1 MEDLEHKDKILKGA
15 SELFSK
21 YGVRSVSMD
30 DIARHLSISK
40 KTIYQYFADK
50 EDIVIL
56 AAREHMERTRSTFDL
71 IHRNAASAI
80 DELVK
85 ISRQLRI
92 EMEGI
97 NPALLFDLQK
107 YHPKAWNLWLEHKA
121 IDIRTLVISNLKQG
135 IAEGDFRPEINPTV
149 MATLRLEQVQIA
161 FDDRIFP
168 HEQFTLAE
176 VQVQIFEHFV
186 YGLLTEKGRKL
197 FEKYRQELKEKE
209 LTPHTNH

>member
-1 MEDLEHKDKILKGA
+1 MEELEHKDKILKA
-15 SELFSK
+15 AAELFSK

-50 EDIVIL
+50 EDIVIS
-56 AAREHMERTRSTFDL
+56 AAREHMGRNKATFEA
-71 IHRNAASAI
+71 IHRNAVSAI

-85 ISRQLRI
+85 LSKQLRI
-92 EMEGI
+92 EMEGL

-107 YHPKAWNLWLEHKA
+107 YHPKAWNLWIEHKA
-121 IDIRTLVISNLKQG
+121 VDIRNLVISNLKQG
-135 IAEGDFRPEINPTV
+135 IEEGDFRPEINPTV
-149 MATLRLEQVQIA
+149 IATLRLEQVQIA
-161 FDDRIFP
+161 FDDRVFP
-168 HEQFTLAE
+168 HDRFPLAE

-197 FEKYRQELKEKE
+197 FEKYKKEIKE
-209 LTPHTNH
+209 LTPNTTH